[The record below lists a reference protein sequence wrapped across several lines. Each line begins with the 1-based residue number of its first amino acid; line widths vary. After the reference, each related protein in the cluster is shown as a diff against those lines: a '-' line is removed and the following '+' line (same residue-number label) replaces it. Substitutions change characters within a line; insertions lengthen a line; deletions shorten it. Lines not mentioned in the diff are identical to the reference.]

1 MDIETFFYAKRL
13 ADSIDHFE
21 DVIKDYQEIIDNCDD
36 KTIEF
41 PIKVCVEDR
50 SYFYMRVSDFE
61 KFIMEYLKQELKKQK
76 KAFEAI

>member
-13 ADSIDHFE
+13 ADCIEHLE
-21 DVIKDYQEIIDNCDD
+21 GVIEDYQNIIDNCDD
-36 KTIEF
+36 KTIDF
-41 PIKVCVEDR
+41 PIKVCAEDR

-61 KFIMEYLKQELKKQK
+61 KFIMEYLKQELKKGK

>member
-1 MDIETFFYAKRL
+1 MDLETFYYAKRL
-13 ADSIDHFE
+13 ADSIDHLE

-41 PIKVCVEDR
+41 PIKVCAEDR

-76 KAFEAI
+76 KDFEAI